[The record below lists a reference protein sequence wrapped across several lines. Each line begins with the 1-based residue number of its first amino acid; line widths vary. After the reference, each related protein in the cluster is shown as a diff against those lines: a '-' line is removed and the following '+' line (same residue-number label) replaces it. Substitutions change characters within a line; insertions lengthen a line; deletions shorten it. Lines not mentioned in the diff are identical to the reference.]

1 MIIKN
6 NDSQKDKDFVE
17 HLGMSKI
24 VKIDLDQEM
33 KNPYT
38 AVSFTA

>member
-17 HLGMSKI
+17 HLGCPK
-24 VKIDLDQEM
+24 
-33 KNPYT
+33 
-38 AVSFTA
+38 SFPSIWIPK